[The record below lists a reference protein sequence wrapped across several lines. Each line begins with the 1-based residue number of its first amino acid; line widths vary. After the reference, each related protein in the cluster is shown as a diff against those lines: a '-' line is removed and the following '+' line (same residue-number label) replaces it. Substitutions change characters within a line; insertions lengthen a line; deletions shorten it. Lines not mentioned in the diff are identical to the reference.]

1 MGLGAL
7 RGAVGR
13 AVGWQQKAALCSTG
27 DLWGVGGGSIQGERA
42 PWGRGLFGA
51 PWGPEEQRGAQA
63 AAAEQAVRAVVLV
76 PSKELGLQVVHSLR
90 CMAAFCARQLRVADV
105 CAHGDAA
112 ALR

>member
-1 MGLGAL
+1 MGLWAGLWGGSRRRRCAAQGICGAL
-7 RGAVGR
+7 R
-13 AVGWQQKAALCSTG
+13 
-27 DLWGVGGGSIQGERA
+27 GGGSIQGKRA